1 MSAAVNIGPP
11 RSLRRVAVRELYG
24 VSLSTIDRFVK
35 AGKIRS
41 RRVGV
46 ALLLN
51 AEDCERELGWPEDSP
66 VEPSARSLAE
76 MRELVR

>member
-1 MSAAVNIGPP
+1 MSAAANIGPA
-11 RSLRRVAVRELYG
+11 RSLRRLAVHDMYG
-24 VSLSTIDRFVK
+24 VSLSTIDRLVK
-35 AGKIRS
+35 AGAIRS

-51 AEDCERELGWPEDSP
+51 ADDCERELGWPEDSP

-76 MRELVR
+76 MRELVG